1 MYVSLY
7 IISLDTSN
15 YEYLLLSIHKK
26 KKNMRGVYLGSYQNL
41 SSIICLNLGYL
52 VYKCQRI
59 EGVSGCSPVS
69 MDMYHYVYI
78 YGYSI

>member
-7 IISLDTSN
+7 IISLDTSI
-15 YEYLLLSIHKK
+15 YSL

-59 EGVSGCSPVS
+59 KGDSGCSPVS

-78 YGYSI
+78 YMDTVYRF